1 MWEGIECGV
10 MDTENAT
17 MLGTAM
23 ITLTSLL
30 GSYYMILKIREQHS
44 ERPDPKLTYVT
55 HAQMD
60 KLKEETMQSISEAV
74 RDLRALRAE
83 IREETRAV
91 QKQHARSLSET
102 RDLVGKNAQN
112 ISALIAQAQIAGQ
125 RIAELSAKTDRIV
138 LKMKGEI

>member
-1 MWEGIECGV
+1 

-74 RDLRALRAE
+74 RDLRARP
-83 IREETRAV
+83 RPKFGMETRAV

-102 RDLVGKNAQN
+102 R
-112 ISALIAQAQIAGQ
+112 
-125 RIAELSAKTDRIV
+125 ELGRPRTPKT
-138 LKMKGEI
+138 

>member
-1 MWEGIECGV
+1 

-102 RDLVGKNAQN
+102 RDLVGTNSGTTHSRTFGKDRQN
-112 ISALIAQAQIAGQ
+112 RLENEGGNLRCATNFCSDAHC
-125 RIAELSAKTDRIV
+125 
-138 LKMKGEI
+138 